1 MNHLQ
6 GTLPP
11 IFWKKLTS
19 LQVID
24 VGDNQ
29 LKGTIS
35 DEPIDL
41 EQLRK
46 VRLYKN
52 QFSGTLPDLS
62 ACTNLDDLE
71 LQKNNFQ
78 GNIPSWLGKL
88 YMLSSLLL
96 SSNRLLGSIPT
107 SLVNLE
113 KLQYLRLQDN
123 DNLVDGSALE
133 DICNKPDSNHPSI
146 IVDCQIQ
153 CTCCEICL
161 ASSMAAAT
169 TASTTTVSTTRFN
182 QGN

>member
-71 LQKNNFQ
+71 LQKNNFR
-78 GNIPSWLGKL
+78 GTIPSWFGNL

-96 SSNRLLGSIPT
+96 SSNRLLGSIPS
-107 SLVNLE
+107 SLANLD

-123 DNLVDGSALE
+123 DNVVDGSALE
-133 DICNKPDSNHPSI
+133 DICNKLDSSHPSI
-146 IVDCQIQ
+146 IVDCQVQ
-153 CTCCEICL
+153 CTCCATCL
-161 ASSMAAAT
+161 ASTIATAT
-169 TASTTTVSTTRFN
+169 TSTTAVSTTRFN